1 MEDDEEQGIF
11 EVVLTDEAFFTYA
24 SIPSDRT
31 FDHLDADLKLL
42 GTTPELGR
50 IYDPAYKATRPP
62 FPCRVFYCE
71 KYGIYYRVDEDA
83 RTVLVFA
90 IEDQRRNPEN
100 RFSTYEYAITR
111 IDMDE
116 H

>member
-1 MEDDEEQGIF
+1 MEDDEEREIF
-11 EVVLTDEAFFTYA
+11 EVVLTDEAFYAYA
-24 SIPSDRT
+24 SIPSDRA

-42 GTTPELGR
+42 ETTPELGR
-50 IYDPAYKATRPP
+50 VYNPAYKATRLP

-71 KYGIYYRVDEDA
+71 QYGIYYRVDKDE

-100 RFSTYEYAITR
+100 RFSAYEYAVTR
-111 IDMDE
+111 IDVDE
-116 H
+116 